1 MDHGSDID
9 LEAQQQL
16 DQRRHRWTV
25 VLIAMLLQVMNT
37 YQLLFLS
44 PTVRTPYHTSI
55 LTGEAWVYELI
66 YGHPDR
72 IRHNLG
78 VDCDVFNA
86 LLHVLHRNGFVL
98 SRNGVSVEE
107 QLGIFLYTCVTG
119 LSSRLVGERFQRS
132 PDTITRYGGL
142 DIIFQAM

>member
-1 MDHGSDID
+1 MDHGID
-9 LEAQQQL
+9 LEAQQQF
-16 DQRRHRWTV
+16 DQRRRRWSV
-25 VLIAMLLQVMNT
+25 ILVAMILQIMNT

-44 PTVRTPYHTSI
+44 STVRVPYHTSI
-55 LTGEAWVYELI
+55 LTGEAWVYELM

-72 IRHNLG
+72 IRHNFG

-86 LLHVLHRNGFVL
+86 LLHVLHRNRFVM

-132 PDTITRYGGL
+132 PDTVTRYSGP
-142 DIIFQAM
+142 DIFFK

>member
-1 MDHGSDID
+1 MDHDID
-9 LEAQQQL
+9 LEAQQLL
-16 DQRRHRWTV
+16 DQHQRRWTV
-25 VLIAMLLQVMNT
+25 ILMAILLQVMNA
-37 YQLLFLS
+37 YQLVFLS
-44 PTVRTPYHTSI
+44 PTVRIPYHTSI

-66 YGHPDR
+66 HGHPDR
-72 IRHNLG
+72 MRHNFG

-132 PDTITRYGGL
+132 PDTVTRYSGL
-142 DIIFQAM
+142 NIFFQAT